1 MKELIRRTFAFILLT
16 TFILIIDNQKVF
28 AGSMDVMNEF
38 DFDDIEEF
46 INNDEDLEDI
56 NFKEIANDFMLGDA
70 NGGLKE
76 IWTYVKD
83 VLFDEIIYN
92 F

>member
-56 NFKEIANDFMLGDA
+56 N
-70 NGGLKE
+70 
-76 IWTYVKD
+76 
-83 VLFDEIIYN
+83 
-92 F
+92 